1 MIALPCSTKPPGGP
15 HCWLLFPCHA
25 ATHNCCNHCILILLY
40 LLCVRAKTP
49 SKGKSTNKSNKSSQ
63 KSKKA
68 PTKARVV
75 WEDNTAQNAQTAN
88 SDTSTNST
96 DLNQPRLNDP
106 AGKLNW
112 YKNPKI
118 HVVSYIVTYCISVLV
133 LQAGRLLGFMQWN
146 WLTTRLEICTCLVFK
161 IPSLA

>member
-1 MIALPCSTKPPGGP
+1 MIALPCSSKPPGGP

-106 AGKLNW
+106 ASKLNW
-112 YKNPKI
+112 YKNPKM

-133 LQAGRLLGFMQWN
+133 WFYRQVDFWVSRNEIFDWWLG
-146 WLTTRLEICTCLVFK
+146 
-161 IPSLA
+161 